1 MEVMKE
7 PKKATDD
14 NVLSNYTDSDKLPDY
29 AVDSAKAM
37 LSQRYFNEL
46 FSSEIEPNKALTRA
60 EASWIIY
67 GVLWYEV

>member
-1 MEVMKE
+1 MKQ
-7 PKKATDD
+7 PMKATDD

-29 AVDSAKAM
+29 AVDAAKAM

-46 FSSEIEPNKALTRA
+46 FSGEIEPNKTLTRA
-60 EASWIIY
+60 EAAWIIY